1 MPIEN
6 TTNHQNKDFLVENAI
21 KHGTQKIEEENEK
34 ELYINLRYTNSELEK
49 IKELTSVLRLS
60 KELFIETAI
69 SYLYFRFSENQDSI
83 KKIISEETEKYKS
96 EFQEISIAGNKSR
109 REIDRLY
116 GKIKLSPEISHKVE
130 QLNMKD
136 NINECLFTGINLLYK
151 QLIGDFKIVNQQ
163 K

>member
-1 MPIEN
+1 MSVEN
-6 TTNHQNKDFLVENAI
+6 KKNHQTEDFLVENAM
-21 KHGTQKIEEENEK
+21 KNGTQKIEEDHVEK
-34 ELYINLRYTNSELEK
+34 QYITLRYTNSELDK

-69 SYLYFRFSENQDSI
+69 SYLYFRFSENKDSI
-83 KKIISEETEKYKS
+83 QKIISEETEKFKS
-96 EFQEISIAGNKSR
+96 EFQEISFSSKSR
-109 REIDRLY
+109 KELDRLS

-136 NINECLFTGINLLYK
+136 NINECLFTGINLLYQ
-151 QLIGDFKIVNQQ
+151 QLIGDFKTVNQQ

>member
-83 KKIISEETEKYKS
+83 KK
-96 EFQEISIAGNKSR
+96 
-109 REIDRLY
+109 
-116 GKIKLSPEISHKVE
+116 
-130 QLNMKD
+130 
-136 NINECLFTGINLLYK
+136 
-151 QLIGDFKIVNQQ
+151 
-163 K
+163 